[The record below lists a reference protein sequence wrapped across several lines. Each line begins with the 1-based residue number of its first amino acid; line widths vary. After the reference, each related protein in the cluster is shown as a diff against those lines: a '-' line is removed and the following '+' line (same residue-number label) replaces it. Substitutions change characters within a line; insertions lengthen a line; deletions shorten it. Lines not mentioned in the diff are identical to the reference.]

1 MLYNVDMGDLDRAK
15 DYINNI
21 RLYMTM
27 SLALIISIGSGI
39 SKMYLANHIG
49 YLFYLGNIL
58 LFLLLMIFIYLAR
71 KLHQKTDE
79 LKDIE

>member
-1 MLYNVDMGDLDRAK
+1 MAKLDRAK
-15 DYINNI
+15 DFINNI

-27 SLALIISIGSGI
+27 CLALIISIGSGI
-39 SKMYLANHIG
+39 SKMYVAQNLSYIFFIG
-49 YLFYLGNIL
+49 NVLLVLL
-58 LFLLLMIFIYLAR
+58 LFIFIFLAK

>member
-1 MLYNVDMGDLDRAK
+1 MANLDRAK
-15 DYINNI
+15 DFINNI

-27 SLALIISIGSGI
+27 CLALIISIGSGV
-39 SKMYLANHIG
+39 SKLYIAKNFSYI
-49 YLFYLGNIL
+49 FFVGNIL
-58 LFLLLMIFIYLAR
+58 LILLLFIFIFLAK

>member
-1 MLYNVDMGDLDRAK
+1 MAKIDRAK
-15 DYINNI
+15 DFINNI

-27 SLALIISIGSGI
+27 CLALIISIGSGI
-39 SKMYLANHIG
+39 SKMYVAHSLSYI
-49 YLFYLGNIL
+49 FFIGNIL
-58 LFLLLMIFIYLAR
+58 LVLLLLIFIFLAK

>member
-1 MLYNVDMGDLDRAK
+1 MVKIDRAK
-15 DYINNI
+15 DFINNI

-27 SLALIISIGSGI
+27 CLALIISIGSGI
-39 SKMYLANHIG
+39 SKMYVAENLTYMFFI
-49 YLFYLGNIL
+49 GNIL
-58 LFLLLMIFIYLAR
+58 LVFLLLIFIFLAK